1 MRPHSKPQ
9 AGAGPWVLWD
19 WTRTMGINSWER
31 RREKGTTP
39 PGSSQH
45 MVGLSISFDDCMI
58 VLLWR
63 GPSIFH
69 LHLALADHFSLGAE
83 REVLKVAFIF
93 LGPGHSSSGSRSHL
107 VGRLSIGPCNAAM
120 PQSSQ
125 RPFFQAGF
133 SCCVHRC
140 LLVSPRQRQFVL
152 HSLPKMECSISPLQ
166 S

>member
-19 WTRTMGINSWER
+19 WTRAMGINSWER

-45 MVGLSISFDDCMI
+45 MVGLSISFDDSMI

-107 VGRLSIGPCNAAM
+107 VGRLSVGPCNASVFTETLL
-120 PQSSQ
+120 PGRLFLLRSPLPLGEPQTKTFCLTQSSQ
-125 RPFFQAGF
+125 NG
-133 SCCVHRC
+133 
-140 LLVSPRQRQFVL
+140 
-152 HSLPKMECSISPLQ
+152 M
-166 S
+166 